1 MNEQMQDCITKCQA
15 CRDVCTQ
22 TLEYA
27 AAQGADF
34 IDDAHRSLLEDCAK
48 ICDTSAEFMERES
61 ENHSKACAVCAEI
74 CEKCAE
80 TCEAMVDDEQMQECA
95 RMCRE
100 CAESCR
106 DMSED

>member
-1 MNEQMQDCITKCQA
+1 MNDQMQDCIKKCQT
-15 CRDVCTQ
+15 CRDVCLQ

-27 AAQGADF
+27 TEQGADY
-34 IDDAHRSLLEDCAK
+34 IDDTHQKLLEDCAK
-48 ICDTSAEFMERES
+48 ICDTSAEYLERES
-61 ENHSKACAVCAEI
+61 ENHSKVCAVCAEL

-80 TCEAMVDDEQMQECA
+80 ACEAMVDDEQMQECA
-95 RMCRE
+95 RVCRE